1 MMLAVR
7 ILVLQHIPVEH
18 PGIFRQFLAQDGVA
32 WDAVELD
39 AGEPIPDLGGYAA
52 LWVMGGPMDV
62 WEEEKHPWLLAEKA
76 AIREAVVE
84 RQMPF
89 LGVCLGHQLLAAAL
103 GGEVALMK
111 APEVGILGVE
121 LTLEGQSDPLFAGF
135 ARQGRCLQW
144 HGAEVTVAPRGAQ
157 VLVRSPACAIQALRV
172 GPRAYGIQYHVEL
185 TTATVGE
192 WGRVPAYEQ
201 ALERSCGRGAL
212 ARLDQEARAHMPV
225 LNRDARQ
232 LYRNFMTLAAAPQEK
247 AWARA
252 YRPQR

>member
-1 MMLAVR
+1 MMPAVR
-7 ILVLQHIPVEH
+7 ILVFQHIPVEH
-18 PGIFRQFLAQDGVA
+18 PGIFREFLAQDGIA

-39 AGEPIPDLGGYAA
+39 AGEPIPDLGGYDA

-62 WEEEKHPWLLAEKA
+62 WEENKHPWLVAEKA
-76 AIREAVVE
+76 AIHEAVAE
-84 RQMPF
+84 RDLPF

-103 GGEVALMK
+103 GGEVALMN
-111 APEVGILGVE
+111 APEVGILDVE
-121 LTLEGQSDPLFAGF
+121 LTPAGQSDRLFAGF

-144 HGAEVTVAPRGAQ
+144 HGAEVTVAPPEAR
-157 VLVRSPACAIQALRV
+157 VLARSPACAIQAMRV
-172 GPRAYGIQYHVEL
+172 GQKAYGIQYHVEL

-212 ARLDQEARAHMPV
+212 ARLDQEARAHMPT

-232 LYRNFMTLAAAPQEK
+232 LYRNFMTLAVAPHE
-247 AWARA
+247 ARA
-252 YRPQR
+252 RVSRLYQR